1 MTHRPHAWGLP
12 AMITRSFGGRA
23 PGNVAVP
30 ETNHRPREATC
41 RKDFVI
47 A

>member
-1 MTHRPHAWGLP
+1 MTTRPYASGLSL
-12 AMITRSFGGRA
+12 MITRSHGGRI

-30 ETNHRPREATC
+30 ETNIFPREATC

>member
-1 MTHRPHAWGLP
+1 MTARPTATGLPPTVARPHE
-12 AMITRSFGGRA
+12 GRLS
-23 PGNVAVP
+23 GNVAVP
-30 ETNHRPREATC
+30 ETNIRYREATC